1 MKLRD
6 LRIENYDWHV
16 RFYFAVHGY
25 HTRSIL
31 FSLEQIECPR
41 PIMERVRENL
51 EKADMDSGFT
61 YSNKTRRRSV
71 VVVGLASSQAQFL
84 NSFEHELRH
93 LCDDIAVA
101 SAMPMQGEEVAYLT
115 GQINTMLW
123 KDIHQFIC
131 CIGNSH
137 RQFRDGH
144 FIYTE
149 TDGIYRAGNS
159 RDAVPKQDGD
169 LLRREQQWRQVFRAQ
184 C

>member
-1 MKLRD
+1 
-6 LRIENYDWHV
+6 
-16 RFYFAVHGY
+16 
-25 HTRSIL
+25 
-31 FSLEQIECPR
+31 
-41 PIMERVRENL
+41 MERVRENL

-123 KDIHQFIC
+123 KIFTNLFVAKVNATVMDKQTKYLMSLLEISEC
-131 CIGNSH
+131 CYPIM
-137 RQFRDGH
+137 
-144 FIYTE
+144 
-149 TDGIYRAGNS
+149 
-159 RDAVPKQDGD
+159 
-169 LLRREQQWRQVFRAQ
+169 
-184 C
+184 

>member
-1 MKLRD
+1 
-6 LRIENYDWHV
+6 
-16 RFYFAVHGY
+16 
-25 HTRSIL
+25 
-31 FSLEQIECPR
+31 
-41 PIMERVRENL
+41 MERVRENL

-115 GQINTMLW
+115 GQLNTMLW

-131 CIGNSH
+131 CKGKCNCYE
-137 RQFRDGH
+137 R
-144 FIYTE
+144 T
-149 TDGIYRAGNS
+149 N
-159 RDAVPKQDGD
+159 
-169 LLRREQQWRQVFRAQ
+169 
-184 C
+184 

>member
-1 MKLRD
+1 MKLQD
-6 LRIENYDWHV
+6 LRMRTMIGMCGFTSPYM
-16 RFYFAVHGY
+16 AI
-25 HTRSIL
+25 TRALSSFL
-31 FSLEQIECPR
+31 WEEIECPG
-41 PIMERVRENL
+41 PIMERVSGKFGK
-51 EKADMDSGFT
+51 KADMDSGFT

-131 CIGNSH
+131 CKG
-137 RQFRDGH
+137 
-144 FIYTE
+144 
-149 TDGIYRAGNS
+149 
-159 RDAVPKQDGD
+159 KM
-169 LLRREQQWRQVFRAQ
+169 
-184 C
+184 

>member
-1 MKLRD
+1 MIGMCGFTSPYMAIIIRVLPEYDNYTRGLLLSTGFLSNISVNGKLGD
-6 LRIENYDWHV
+6 L
-16 RFYFAVHGY
+16 
-25 HTRSIL
+25 
-31 FSLEQIECPR
+31 
-41 PIMERVRENL
+41 NL

-131 CIGNSH
+131 CKGKC
-137 RQFRDGH
+137 DG
-144 FIYTE
+144 YGRT
-149 TDGIYRAGNS
+149 N
-159 RDAVPKQDGD
+159 
-169 LLRREQQWRQVFRAQ
+169 
-184 C
+184 

>member
-1 MKLRD
+1 MRLRD

-131 CIGNSH
+131 CKGKC
-137 RQFRDGH
+137 DG
-144 FIYTE
+144 YGRT
-149 TDGIYRAGNS
+149 N
-159 RDAVPKQDGD
+159 
-169 LLRREQQWRQVFRAQ
+169 
-184 C
+184 